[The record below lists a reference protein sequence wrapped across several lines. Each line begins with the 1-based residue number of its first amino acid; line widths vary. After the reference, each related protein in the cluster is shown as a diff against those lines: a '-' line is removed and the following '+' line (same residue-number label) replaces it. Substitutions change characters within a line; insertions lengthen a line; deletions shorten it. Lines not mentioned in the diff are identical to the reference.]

1 MTTLLSAAKYAKI
14 FSIGLQNTVVY
25 RWNFL
30 LRMTFEMVP
39 LIGTVYL
46 WRALFKTRGQPI
58 GGYEFQSMVYYFLLT
73 LFASN
78 LTTPTEDEWQIASDI
93 REGQINALL
102 SKPLDYLG
110 YRVCLFL
117 GYRAIYTAV
126 TLPLVALLLVVFRS
140 DVTLPQHAITW
151 LWTAIS
157 LAMAAF
163 LQFFVAYA
171 IAMLAF
177 WILEI
182 STVVFIVFSFEY
194 FLSGHMFPLDLAPA
208 WLRGVLEWL
217 PFTYELFFPVAIFL
231 EKVQHAALYEGLAIQ
246 TGWMLA
252 TGALGRLM
260 WAKGLR
266 HYGAVGG

>member
-1 MTTLLSAAKYAKI
+1 MYLAKYAKI

-25 RWNFL
+25 RWNFIM
-30 LRMTFEMVP
+30 RTVFEVVP
-39 LIGTVYL
+39 LIGTVFL
-46 WRALFKTRGQPI
+46 WRAIFATRGKPI
-58 GGYEFQSMVYYFLLT
+58 EGYEFQSMVYYFLLT
-73 LFASN
+73 VLAGN
-78 LTTPTEDEWQIASDI
+78 LTTPTEDEWQIAADI

-102 SKPLDYLG
+102 SKPLDYLC
-110 YRVCLFL
+110 YRICLFL
-117 GYRAIYTAV
+117 GYRAIYTAF
-126 TLPLVALLLVVFRS
+126 TLPMVVILFAFFHS
-140 DVTLPQHAITW
+140 YVTVPQHAITW
-151 LWTAIS
+151 LWTGLS

-182 STVVFIVFSFEY
+182 STIVFIVFSFEY

-208 WLRGVLEWL
+208 WLLGILNWL

-231 EKVQHAALYEGLAIQ
+231 EKVQHAALYKGLAIQ
-246 TGWMLA
+246 AGWMLVA
-252 TGALGRLM
+252 FAGARLL
-260 WAKGLR
+260 WARGLR

>member
-1 MTTLLSAAKYAKI
+1 MPLAKYAQI

-30 LRMTFEMVP
+30 LRMLFEMVP

-46 WRALFKTRGQPI
+46 WRAIFATRGQAI
-58 GGYEFQSMVYYFLLT
+58 GGYDFQSMVYYFLLT
-73 LFASN
+73 IFVSN
-78 LTTPTEDEWQIASDI
+78 LTTPTEDEWQIAADI

-102 SKPLDYLG
+102 SKPLDYLS

-117 GYRAIYTAV
+117 GYRAIYTAI
-126 TLPLVALLLVVFRS
+126 TLPVVIVLLVWFH
-140 DVTLPQHAITW
+140 DCVTAPHFAVTW
-151 LWTAIS
+151 LWTCLS
-157 LAMAAF
+157 LALAAF

-208 WLRGVLEWL
+208 WLRAMLEWL

-231 EKVQHAALYEGLAIQ
+231 EKVQHAALYKGLAIQ
-246 TGWMLA
+246 AAWVLAGW
-252 TGALGRLM
+252 ALCRLL
-260 WAKGLR
+260 WARGLR